1 MESHFA
7 PTLSSELYLLNNQSS
22 IHSGF
27 VTQAQMEQEVISE
40 SVVLAKEANLAILS
54 VGNITQWETEG
65 QDMSC
70 MTLPADGSQ
79 DQRQSAGWLT

>member
-54 VGNITQWETEG
+54 VGNITQ
-65 QDMSC
+65 
-70 MTLPADGSQ
+70 
-79 DQRQSAGWLT
+79 